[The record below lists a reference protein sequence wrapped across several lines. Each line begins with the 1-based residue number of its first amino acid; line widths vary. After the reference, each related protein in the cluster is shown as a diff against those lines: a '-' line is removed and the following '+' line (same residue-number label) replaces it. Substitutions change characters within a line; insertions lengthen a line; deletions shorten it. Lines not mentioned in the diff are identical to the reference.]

1 MSEQTTMAT
10 LGDQLFGTGATGAM
24 QAIGKTYE
32 LAFLKAISQLSSPGP
47 DLIVDRT
54 GYIGVCR
61 EIANYKVASALSNAL
76 AGISGAQSDP
86 CIQDVLKALSQEL
99 SDFANAAGQRIINA
113 VGMAGS
119 GATVSE
125 ALGRMLQSS
134 PDVVGSLLAPT
145 PGIDTSVQETLQA
158 IQAIITPGEDLSSA
172 LRAIRNDGVDCFA
185 QSMTNLS
192 LGLEAAQRGPQAQP
206 WHTIAGEAGAA
217 ALLLDSLFTRGNTSA
232 LALNGSVPFYQDPAL
247 IGLVR
252 NLISQP
258 GTDFEVVRSYLPE
271 GQMLGLLVHAIDAGF
286 STADLNQLV
295 DGVSGDGVAA
305 VQTILSD
312 LRAVLTPQAAALTG
326 IGGPDFYRAAFDTIA
341 RVNADYPTGLQLENL
356 AALDPTA
363 LRSKASQSDAEG
375 MAYRYALVELN
386 GFALVGANY
395 APLNADGGLNLYD
408 DATGRGAISLDYLA
422 DRPELLAAMLRANVR
437 DLAPASPGVW
447 QIDGMTTTY
456 VDRPAGL
463 TMTGAKPVAG
473 VVMFD
478 GNTNAPMIGT
488 AGNDRLYGEEGDDN
502 LFGGDGDDLLD
513 GGIGNDILFGGAG
526 RDLLR
531 GGEGDDTLIGNGD
544 GDVLDGGAG
553 FDTYQVKGG
562 DVVRDADGKGRIIV
576 QRRDGSQTTAGGGV
590 QVDGSSQFFRSNDG
604 DIVYRENDDGSVDF
618 WVDGQLFSVRPG
630 DENLAPRARRP
641 DGSAPDDDYGNAGDE
656 AGTAPGAPL
665 LGLPLRRGG
674 GAILPSYK
682 APFDAAQAAPAPR
695 RDPLVFDLDG
705 DGFDTLGQSAVTYF
719 DHDGNGFA
727 ELSGWVGGDD
737 GLLVMDRNG
746 NGRIDSGRELFG
758 DQTVLASGAIA
769 TSGVQA
775 LAEWDSAAL
784 GGNGDGR
791 IDASDMVWS
800 RLQMWRD
807 LDSDGFTDAGE
818 VVGLAQLGITGISL
832 GFTDTGRSDG
842 KGNQQA
848 RAGVFFRADGTQGA
862 VGEYLLARTTSA
874 SIAESNVVLSADVL
888 KLPDVRGSGNVY
900 DLRQAMARDAGLQQ
914 LVTRFTQQTDAVARD
929 VLLDQILFRWA
940 GVDGVRPDSRGDAI
954 DARKLGTL
962 EQFLGQSFN
971 GALGANPLPDA
982 AVQLERAYQDLSE
995 QVYGKLMVQTHLN
1008 ALYDSIGYR
1017 WDKASGRVASDLS
1030 GVTAAI
1036 DAQLAA
1042 NKATGLTLLSEF
1054 ARSMRALGEL
1064 PKSDYDALRTKYA
1077 ALGDAYAIAFDTG
1090 GLNPISDSSGNNR
1103 LQGTTGADSIIG
1115 SALGD
1120 TVMGFDGDDVIYGLD
1135 GDDTLSG
1142 CEDNDKIYGGNGND
1156 NLFGGTGNDLLD
1168 GGAGNDLLVG
1178 GAGNDTYVLARGGG
1192 ADRIRDYDTTAG
1204 NKDVIQV
1211 AAGLTLADVRY
1222 WREGNDLL
1230 VGITA
1235 TADSLRVQDWFTD
1248 TASRVEEVVFADGR
1262 RLTADLLQAARFTG
1276 TAGDDNIQGS
1286 DSGDMVEGLAGND
1299 VLLGGYGDDTLDG
1312 GAGNDVLY
1320 GGFNGTFDWAGSGND
1335 TYIFAR
1341 GYGQDTIYDRD
1352 TTPGNTDTVQL
1363 LGLNQADVTL
1373 SRKGSDMVI
1382 AINGSSDTLTVSGWS
1397 DVANRIERVQF
1408 ADGSVLAGADL
1419 ADLPF
1424 LGTAGNDTLSGTDGR
1439 DRLLGLA
1446 GDDVLAGGFGD
1457 DVLDGGAGNDILY
1470 GGFSGTQSWAG
1481 AGNDT
1486 YVFARGYG
1494 RDAIY
1499 DYDTT
1504 TGNVDTV
1511 RLTGLKQSDVTL
1523 SRDTNNM
1530 YITINGTS
1538 DQLQVAGWGSGA
1550 AYRVERI
1557 EFADGSVLQGAALD
1571 LIPFLGTDGA
1581 DTLTATAGNDVIRGL
1596 GGNDGLYGG
1605 TGDDIL
1611 DGGAGNDVLFG
1622 GTSGYAA
1629 AAGAGNDTY
1638 VFGRGYG
1645 SDTIVDYDT
1654 TPGNVDTI
1662 LLRDLNAADVTLRRD
1677 AGTFYVTVNGTSD
1690 VLRVQDWGNSVASRV
1705 ERLVFADGSVM
1716 DAKALSMTPYLGTA
1730 GADSITGTW
1739 DNEVLRGLGGN
1750 DTMWGGAGDDILDG
1764 GDGDDNLKG
1773 EAGND
1778 ALIGGTG
1785 NDLLYGGDGN
1795 DVLDGGTGD
1804 DRLYGSTGDDTYYV
1818 DSTADRLYEYLNE
1831 GTDTVV
1837 SSIDFTLA
1845 DNFENLT
1852 LQGNAVRG
1860 TGNAAANVLRGN
1872 ALDNRLSGGAGNDVI
1887 DGGAGND
1894 TMLGGTGNDTFV
1906 VDSAGDVVVENP
1918 GEGTDTVQ
1926 SSISYTLGDNV
1937 ENLQLAGS
1945 AAINGTGNAL
1955 ANTIAGN
1962 DAANV
1967 LSGGAGADVISGGG
1981 GNDSISGGADADQIN
1996 GGLGDDV
2003 VSGDAGNDVIEG
2015 GGGYDVL
2022 RGGADNDQIT
2032 DSSGGAV
2039 LDGGDGADTLVTRG
2053 QDSFLAGGKGNDVV
2067 EAWSGAN
2074 VVARNKGDGSDLL
2087 RLRGGDATL
2096 SLGGGTSR
2104 NDLGLRKD
2112 GNNLVLD
2119 LGSGET
2125 VTLEGWYDSTLAR
2138 SNSVTL
2144 QMIEQAVTG
2153 FNASAPVPAPS
2164 IETFDFARLAAEFD
2178 KARAADPTIDR
2189 WTAMQKLLDTRLA
2202 TLDGAAVGG
2211 DMAYAYAMNGAL
2223 GLSTAL
2229 MQDTLRA
2236 PTYGQA
2242 PQKLTPS
2249 AAGGSLQLA

>member
-1 MSEQTTMAT
+1 MSEQTTIAA
-10 LGDQLFGTGATGAM
+10 LGDQLFGTGAAGAM
-24 QAIGKTYE
+24 QAIGKTFE
-32 LAFLKAISQLSSPGP
+32 LAFLKAVSQLSSPSP
-47 DLIVDRT
+47 DLIVDQT
-54 GYIGVCR
+54 GHIGVCR
-61 EIANYKVASALSNAL
+61 EIANYKVASALSTAL
-76 AGISGAQSDP
+76 AGISGSQSDP
-86 CIQDVLKALSQEL
+86 GIQAVLNALSKEF
-99 SDFANAAGQRIINA
+99 SEFASAAGERIVNAAG
-113 VGMAGS
+113 MAGT
-119 GATVSE
+119 GATITD
-125 ALGRMLQSS
+125 ALGRMFQAA
-134 PDVVGSLLAPT
+134 PDEVSGLLAPA
-145 PGIDTSVQETLQA
+145 PGIDWSVQETLQA
-158 IQAIITPGEDLSSA
+158 IQATISPGQELSDA
-172 LRAIRNDGVDCFA
+172 LRGIRNNGVDCFA
-185 QSMTNLS
+185 QSMTDLS
-192 LGLEAAQRGPQAQP
+192 LGLEAAQRSPQAQP

-217 ALLLDSLFTRGNTSA
+217 ALVLDSLFTQGNSAA
-232 LALNGSVPFYQDPAL
+232 LALNGNVPFYQDPTL
-247 IGLVR
+247 VGLVR
-252 NLISQP
+252 DLMSEP

-286 STADLNQLV
+286 TTAELNQLV
-295 DGVSGDGVAA
+295 DGVAADGVAA
-305 VQTILSD
+305 VQAILTD
-312 LRAVLTPQAAALTG
+312 LRAVLTPQAPALSS
-326 IGGPDFYRAAFDTIA
+326 IGGPDFYHAAFDTIA
-341 RVNADYPTGLQLENL
+341 SVNATYPSGLQLESL

-363 LRSKASQSDAEG
+363 LRSKASQSNAEG

-395 APLNADGGLNLYD
+395 APLNTDGGLNLYD
-408 DATGRGAISLDYLA
+408 STTGRGAISLDYLA
-422 DRPELLAAMLRANVR
+422 DRPELLAAMLGANVR
-437 DLAPASPGVW
+437 DVAPSSPGMW
-447 QIDGMTTTY
+447 QVDGLNTTY

-463 TMTGAKPVAG
+463 TMRGATAGAG

-478 GNTNAPMIGT
+478 GNTNAPMTGT

-502 LFGGDGDDLLD
+502 IAGGDGDDLLD
-513 GGIGNDILFGGAG
+513 GGIGDDILFGGAG
-526 RDLLR
+526 KDLLR
-531 GGEGDDTLIGNGD
+531 GGEGNDTLIGNGD
-544 GDVLDGGAG
+544 GDVLEGGAG
-553 FDTYQVKGG
+553 FDTYQVRGG
-562 DVVRDADGKGRIIV
+562 DVVRDADGKGQIIV
-576 QRRDGSQTTAGGGV
+576 QRKDGSQTRAGGGV
-590 QVDGSSQFFRSNDG
+590 QVDGSQQFFRSTDG

-618 WVDGQLFSVRPG
+618 WVDGQGFSVLPG
-630 DENLAPRARRP
+630 DVNLAPRARRP
-641 DGSAPDDDYGNAGDE
+641 DGAAPDDDYGDDGNLAG
-656 AGTAPGAPL
+656 GLPPGAPA
-665 LGLPLRRGG
+665 LGLPLRRAGG
-674 GAILPSYK
+674 PIVASYK
-682 APFDAAQAAPAPR
+682 APFDAAQATPAPR

-758 DQTVLASGAIA
+758 DQTVLASGAVA

-775 LAEWDSAAL
+775 LAEWDSLAL
-784 GGNGDGR
+784 GGNGDGQ
-791 IDASDMVWS
+791 IDASDKVWS
-800 RLQMWRD
+800 KLQMWRD
-807 LDSDGFTDAGE
+807 LDSDGFTDSGE
-818 VVGLAQLGITGISL
+818 LFSLDQLGITGISL
-832 GFTDTGRSDG
+832 GFKDTGAGDG

-848 RAGVFFRADGTQGA
+848 RAGVFYRADGTQGA
-862 VGEYLLARTTSA
+862 AAEYLLARTTA
-874 SIAESNVVLSADVL
+874 VSIAESNVALSADLL

-900 DLRQAMARDAGLQQ
+900 DLRQAMARDAGLQK
-914 LVTRFTQQTDAVARD
+914 LVTSFTQQTDAVARD

-940 GVDGVRPDSRGDAI
+940 GADGLRPDSRGDTI
-954 DARKLGTL
+954 DARKLATL
-962 EQFLGQSFN
+962 EQFLGQPFN

-1008 ALYDSIGYR
+1008 GLYDSITYR
-1017 WDKASGRVASDLS
+1017 WDKSSARVVSDLS
-1030 GVTAAI
+1030 KVTTAI
-1036 DAQLAA
+1036 DAQLAGS
-1042 NKATGLTLLSEF
+1042 TGSGLTLLSEF
-1054 ARSMRALGEL
+1054 ARSMRALSEL
-1064 PKSDYDALRTKYA
+1064 PKADYDTLRSKYA

-1090 GLNPISDSSGNNR
+1090 GLNLISDSSGNNR
-1103 LQGTTGADSIIG
+1103 LLGTTGADSIIG

-1142 CEDNDKIYGGNGND
+1142 CEDNDKIYGGNGDD
-1156 NLFGGTGNDLLD
+1156 NLFGGSGNDLLD
-1168 GGAGNDLLVG
+1168 GGAGSDLLVG
-1178 GAGNDTYVLARGGG
+1178 GTGNDTYVLARGGG
-1192 ADRIRDYDTTAG
+1192 ADLVRDYDTTPG

-1230 VGITA
+1230 VGITG
-1235 TADSLRVQDWFTD
+1235 TSDSLRVQDWFYD
-1248 TASRVEEVVFADGR
+1248 IASRVEEVVFADGR

-1276 TAGDDNIQGS
+1276 TAGDDSIQGS
-1286 DSGDMVEGLAGND
+1286 DSRDMLEGLAGND
-1299 VLLGGYGDDTLDG
+1299 VLFGGYGDDTLDG

-1320 GGFNGTFDWAGSGND
+1320 GGFSGTFDWAGSGND

-1363 LGLNQADVTL
+1363 LGLNQSDVTL

-1382 AINGSSDTLTVSGWS
+1382 AINGTTDTLTVSGWS

-1408 ADGSVLAGADL
+1408 ADGSVLAAADL

-1424 LGTAGNDTLSGTDGR
+1424 LGTAGNDTLTGTDGR

-1446 GDDVLAGGFGD
+1446 GDDVIAGGFGD

-1504 TGNVDTV
+1504 PGNVDTV
-1511 RLTGLKQSDVTL
+1511 RLAGLNQSDVTL

-1550 AYRVERI
+1550 AYRIERI

-1581 DTLTATAGNDVIRGL
+1581 DTITATAGSDVIRGL
-1596 GGNDGLYGG
+1596 GGNDTLYSGA
-1605 TGDDIL
+1605 GDDML
-1611 DGGAGNDVLFG
+1611 DGGTGNDVLFG
-1622 GTSGYAA
+1622 GTNGYAA
-1629 AAGAGNDTY
+1629 NAGAGNDTY

-1654 TPGNVDTI
+1654 TPGNLDTI

-1677 AGTFYVTVNGTSD
+1677 ANTFYVTVNGASD
-1690 VLRVQDWGNSVASRV
+1690 VLRVQDWGSSVASRV

-1716 DAKALSMTPYLGTA
+1716 DAKALAMVPYLGTA

-1739 DNEVLRGLGGN
+1739 DNEVMRGLGGN
-1750 DTMWGGAGDDILDG
+1750 DTMWGGDGDDVLDG

-1778 ALIGGTG
+1778 AVLGGAG
-1785 NDLLYGGDGN
+1785 NDLLYGGAGN

-1804 DRLYGSTGDDTYYV
+1804 DRMYGSTGDDTYYV
-1818 DSTADRLYEYLNE
+1818 DSASDRLYEYLNE
-1831 GTDTVV
+1831 GIDTVV

-1860 TGNAAANVLRGN
+1860 TGNSAANVLRGN
-1872 ALDNRLSGGAGNDVI
+1872 GLDNRLSGGAGDDYI

-1906 VDSAGDVVVENP
+1906 VDSAGDIVVENAN
-1918 GEGTDTVQ
+1918 EGIDTVR
-1926 SSISYTLGDNV
+1926 SSITYTLGDNV
-1937 ENLQLAGS
+1937 ENLQLSGS
-1945 AAINGTGNAL
+1945 GASNGTGNAL
-1955 ANTIAGN
+1955 ANTITGN

-1981 GNDSISGGADADQIN
+1981 GNDTIFGGADADQLD

-2003 VSGDAGNDVIEG
+2003 VNGDAGDDVIEG
-2015 GGGYDVL
+2015 GSGYDVL
-2022 RGGADNDQIT
+2022 RGGADNDRIT
-2032 DSSGGAV
+2032 DSAGGAV
-2039 LDGGDGADTLVTRG
+2039 MDGGDGADTLVARG
-2053 QDSFLAGGKGNDVV
+2053 LDSFMAGGKGNDVI

-2074 VVARNKGDGSDLL
+2074 VIARNKGDGSDLL

-2119 LGSGET
+2119 LGGGET

-2144 QMIEQAVTG
+2144 QMIEQAVSSVG
-2153 FNASAPVPAPS
+2153 ASVPVPAPS

-2178 KARAADPTIDR
+2178 KARAADPAIDR
-2189 WTAMQKLLDTRLA
+2189 WTAMQKLLDTKLA
-2202 TLDGAAVGG
+2202 TLDGAVGG

-2223 GLSTAL
+2223 GLSTAV

-2236 PTYGQA
+2236 PTYGQQ
-2242 PQKLTPS
+2242 PQKLTP
-2249 AAGGSLQLA
+2249 AALGGSLQLA